1 MLLRSLARTLTP
13 SVRGF
18 STSTPR
24 MTKVAV
30 VQLRSTNNV
39 QDNLAR
45 SDKVIREAVAAGAKV
60 SSSTAARELTAGM
73 LPA

>member
-1 MLLRSLARTLTP
+1 
-13 SVRGF
+13 
-18 STSTPR
+18 

-45 SDKVIREAVAAGAKV
+45 SDKVIRGAVAAGAKV
-60 SSSTAARELTAGM
+60 SFLAEQIIS
-73 LPA
+73 